1 MPAILR
7 LSTAC
12 VCVIGALTV
21 SAFTQGAPT
30 VSPESVGMSSE
41 RLGRLTRVLD
51 EYARAKQIAG
61 TVTLIR
67 RAGRTVYFQAAGMR
81 DIEKNVPM
89 TTDTIFRIASQTKA
103 ITSVGVMLLVEDGR
117 LLLTDP
123 VSKHLPAFATTTV
136 RAAGSGDTLNA
147 VAARRAITIRDLLTH
162 TAGVS
167 YGSAP
172 ELQERYAAAG
182 LTQWYF
188 ADKVRPIG
196 ALVDTIASLP
206 FEAQPGE
213 RFVYG
218 YSTDILG
225 AVIEKVSGLPLDRF
239 LASRILEPLKM
250 TDTHFF
256 LPASKVSR
264 LATVYSGAANASVQR
279 APETTKTMWG
289 GGLGQGHYTDGPRAA
304 FSGGAGLLSTASDYA
319 RFLQMMLNKGELDG
333 VRLLSPKTVELMTVN
348 HIGTL
353 YTTPGR
359 GFGLGFETIEDLGRS
374 GRYGSEGVFG
384 WSGAYFSHYWVDP
397 QEQLLVVFMT
407 QLIPN
412 GGSDLQDKLRVL
424 VNQAIIGP
432 PQGERVTTTA
442 AVPRPQ

>member
-1 MPAILR
+1 MIAILR
-7 LSTAC
+7 RSTAC
-12 VCVIGALTV
+12 GCVIVALTV
-21 SAFTQGAPT
+21 SAFTQSSPIA
-30 VSPESVGMSSE
+30 SPESVGMSSE

-51 EYARAKQIAG
+51 EYARTKQVAG
-61 TVTLIR
+61 TVTLVR
-67 RAGRTVYFQAAGMR
+67 RAGRIVYFQAAGMR
-81 DIEKNVPM
+81 DIEKGVPM

-103 ITSVGVMLLVEDGR
+103 ITSVGVMMLVEDGR

-123 VSKHLPAFATTTV
+123 VAKHLPAFATTTV
-136 RAAGSGDTLNA
+136 RATGSGETLNA
-147 VAARRAITIRDLLTH
+147 VAARRPITIRDLLTH

-167 YGSAP
+167 YGGEP

-188 ADKVRPIG
+188 ADKTRPIA
-196 ALVDTIASLP
+196 ALVDTIATLP

-225 AVIEKVSGLPLDRF
+225 ALIEKVSGMPLDRYV
-239 LASRILEPLKM
+239 ASRILDPLKM

-256 LPASKVSR
+256 LPASKASR
-264 LATVYSGAANASVQR
+264 LAAVYSRTANTPVQR
-279 APETTKTMWG
+279 APETTKALLG
-289 GGLGQGHYTDGPRAA
+289 GGLGQGQYADGPRAA

-359 GFGLGFETIEDLGRS
+359 GFGLGFETVDDLGRS
-374 GRYGSEGVFG
+374 GRYGSEGEFSWG
-384 WSGAYFSHYWVDP
+384 GAYFSRYWVDP
-397 QEQLLVVFMT
+397 QEQLVVVFMT

-412 GGSDLQDKLRVL
+412 GGSDLQEKLRVL
-424 VNQAIIGP
+424 VTQAIAGP
-432 PQGERVTTTA
+432 PQGERMTTTA
-442 AVPRPQ
+442 ALPRPK